1 VLKEKYIE
9 INGYGKFKILK
20 IINYK
25 NNKIYILKNLTLIIS
40 NEVFILET
48 TEKFDKKFLKIYW
61 HLNLFLI

>member
-1 VLKEKYIE
+1 MLKEKYIE

-48 TEKFDKKFLKIYW
+48 TEKFDKKFLKIY
-61 HLNLFLI
+61 

>member
-1 VLKEKYIE
+1 MLKEKYIE
-9 INGYGKFKILK
+9 IDGYGKFKILK

-48 TEKFDKKFLKIYW
+48 TEKFDKKFLKIY
-61 HLNLFLI
+61 